1 MNKPKTLKRHAYA
14 LITVVIIVMTVLLVF
29 LSSFQMISTSGLDST
44 LGNRMGTEAQY
55 VSEAC
60 LEDTLVRLKANSL
73 YNGGSLN
80 LADGYCTISIS
91 DSAPNEKL
99 IQIEASTLNAYYQH
113 LEVLVG
119 ITETTDTKKVY
130 IISKT
135 RT

>member
-1 MNKPKTLKRHAYA
+1 MNKHKKLVRNAYA

-29 LSSFQMISTSGLDST
+29 LLSFQAISTSGLDST
-44 LGNRMGTEAQY
+44 LANRVGTEAQY

-60 LEDTLVRLKANSL
+60 LEDTLIRIKSNSS
-73 YNGGSLN
+73 YTGGSLN
-80 LADGYCTISIS
+80 LADGYCTILVS

-99 IQIEASTLNAYYQH
+99 IQIEASTLNTYFQH
-113 LEVLVG
+113 LEVVVG
-119 ITETTDTKKVY
+119 ITETIDTKKVY